1 MKNSILLSS
10 ILLLGCGA
18 TESIDEK
25 LNADMNGNDLKNQS
39 NTESFSKLS
48 IDSDKLLS
56 NKIET
61 SDLEPIP
68 NSV

>member
-48 IDSDKLLS
+48 IDSDNLLS
-56 NKIET
+56 NKI
-61 SDLEPIP
+61 
-68 NSV
+68 

>member
-39 NTESFSKLS
+39 NTERFYKLS